1 MPEVVTGEP
10 LTVKIDGAVKP
21 TLVTVPEPPPPPLY
35 CGIFKVSPTNVA
47 APLVP
52 VVVSDIVFCLP
63 LKVFQSVEVKIPL
76 TDVLALDKAFCLLL
90 KVVQSADNK

>member
-1 MPEVVTGEP
+1 VPEVVTGEP
-10 LTVKIDGAVKP
+10 PTLNIEGAVNP
-21 TLVTVPEPPPPPLY
+21 TLVTVPEPPPPLY
-35 CGIFKVSPTNVA
+35 CGMFRVLPIKVA

-90 KVVQSADNK
+90 NVVQSADNK